1 MKTLRTF
8 CTAMLVAGLFTAS
21 YAFTPSDD
29 TKIENRKDLK
39 CCLKETISHSELNWD
54 EQKNTEVV
62 AEIYVNMEGTPEV
75 KAINGD
81 EVYKSYVEKKLKT
94 LKIDKDA
101 LLGKTFICRFKF
113 RTN

>member
-1 MKTLRTF
+1 MKTFKTIF
-8 CTAMLVAGLFTAS
+8 TAMLIAGFMTTAQ
-21 YAFTPSDD
+21 ALTPSE
-29 TKIENRKDLK
+29 ENRIEYKKELSNSFNNKISQNDIQWDLQKD
-39 CCLKETISHSELNWD
+39 
-54 EQKNTEVV
+54 TEVV

-81 EVYKSYVEKKLKT
+81 NVYKSYVEKKLKT